1 MFADRVDALISEH
14 GMTFVVKVMQ
24 AGVAHFL
31 DSEYYEIVMANLS
44 EGRFRTFLSAVAGRL
59 VALKEF
65 IPRYI
70 TKTVN
75 IQKDLQEPP

>member
-1 MFADRVDALISEH
+1 MH
-14 GMTFVVKVMQ
+14 FVVKVMQ

-31 DSEYYEIVMANLS
+31 DPEYYEIVMANLS